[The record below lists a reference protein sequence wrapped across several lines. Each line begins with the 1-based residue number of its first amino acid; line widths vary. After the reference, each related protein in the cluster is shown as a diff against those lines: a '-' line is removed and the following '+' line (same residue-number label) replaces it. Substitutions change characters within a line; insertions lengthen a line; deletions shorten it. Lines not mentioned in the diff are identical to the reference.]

1 MVQLNPYL
9 GFRDTA
15 REAMTFY
22 ASVLGGEPTFR
33 TFGDGGMS
41 TDPADADKILHSE
54 LRLPDGGVLMASDA
68 PSSMTDLPSES
79 SITVSLSGGPEDS
92 ERLHG
97 VFARLA
103 EGGTHVMPLDT
114 APWGD
119 EFGMCTDRFGTGWMV
134 SVAAAP
140 AD

>member
-22 ASVLGGEPTFR
+22 ASVLGGEPTFS
-33 TFGDGGMS
+33 TFADFGVSD
-41 TDPADADKILHSE
+41 DPAEADKIMHSQ
-54 LRLPDGGVLMASDA
+54 LQLPDGGVLMAADTPA
-68 PSSMTDLPSES
+68 AMPLPAES
-79 SITVSLSGGPEDS
+79 SVTVSLSGGPEES
-92 ERLHG
+92 EHLHQ

-103 EGGTHVMPLDT
+103 EGGTNVMPLDK

-134 SVAAAP
+134 NVAGAP